1 MKNFIKKLFSR
12 TKLLFKKNEKV
23 FPITGGI
30 SYSTEKVNYNEKM
43 MVKRTLE
50 KLPVGGS
57 FPIRNELTL
66 TVRKIA
72 RDYFP
77 EYRITIRNYGTSMRV
92 IRAA

>member
-12 TKLLFKKNEKV
+12 TRFFKKNERELTI
-23 FPITGGI
+23 FGGVRF
-30 SYSTEKVNYNEKM
+30 STEKVNYSEKM
-43 MVKRTLE
+43 MIKRTLE
-50 KLPVGGS
+50 KLTVGGS

-66 TVRKIA
+66 TVRKMA
-72 RDYFP
+72 RDHFP